1 MLELLWRARAT
12 VAQLLLIVMSCLT
25 LSVLVVFFSFRRQS
39 TGVVVDDEV
48 ATTFTAFKLNQGEKL
63 RFYIYKIE
71 NKTKIV
77 IDSKG
82 DRTKTY
88 DDFCAALP
96 DDDCRY
102 GLIDC
107 EFTTEDGRPTSKLV
121 FITWNPDTANIRS
134 KMLYSGSKEALKTVL
149 NGVSVHMNATD
160 QSELDWETSVLPAC
174 RKFG

>member
-1 MLELLWRARAT
+1 MFGFPLDGT
-12 VAQLLLIVMSCLT
+12 ST
-25 LSVLVVFFSFRRQS
+25 DGQS

-63 RFYIYKIE
+63 RYYIYKIE

-88 DDFCAALP
+88 ADFCASLP

-121 FITWNPDTANIRS
+121 FITWNPDTANVRS

-149 NGVSVHMNATD
+149 SGVSVHMNATD

>member
-1 MLELLWRARAT
+1 LCAG
-12 VAQLLLIVMSCLT
+12 ID
-25 LSVLVVFFSFRRQS
+25 SVRSHNPVCPGIFRSGAAAENDALRQS

-48 ATTFTAFKLNQGEKL
+48 ATTFTAFKLQQGEKL
-63 RFYIYKIE
+63 RYYVYKIE
-71 NKTKIV
+71 NKTKVV

-88 DDFCAALP
+88 ADFCAALP

-121 FITWNPDTANIRS
+121 FITWNPDTANVRS